1 VIYSHN
7 EFLDILPI
15 RASKGHA
22 IRYLAYKWDLPL
34 AQFLTSGDSG
44 NDSEMLVGDTL
55 GVVVGNHSQ
64 ELENLRGLDQVYF
77 ADRCYAAGILEGIQH
92 YQFGLTREH

>member
-1 VIYSHN
+1 
-7 EFLDILPI
+7 
-15 RASKGHA
+15 
-22 IRYLAYKWDLPL
+22 
-34 AQFLTSGDSG
+34 
-44 NDSEMLVGDTL
+44 L

>member
-1 VIYSHN
+1 
-7 EFLDILPI
+7 LP
-15 RASKGHA
+15 R
-22 IRYLAYKWDLPL
+22 